1 MTVKSTSGARLARAS
16 RIFLDTELPPEDH
29 RRIAETSTASGYGR
43 DALKA
48 ILDDKVARALRLDG
62 YKDIFISAN
71 MALAPRIFASL
82 ADPTRLRIL
91 MLLRA
96 MELSVG
102 ELAQVLGQSQPR
114 VSRHVKIL
122 IDAGLAERRKEGS
135 WVFLSLGARARTEPL
150 FQLLDR
156 WTELDGDN
164 PWTEADAARLAAV
177 RADRAA
183 AAERYF
189 ASHAG
194 VWDALCS
201 LYGAESEVEAACR
214 RALGGGADG
223 QPIGR
228 LVDVGTG
235 TGRMIEL
242 FGADAQKALGIDRSP
257 EMLRLARAKLA
268 QAGLDSV
275 ELRQGD
281 MYALPLPSGSA
292 DTVIIHQVLHYAQN
306 PAAAVAEAA
315 RLLAPGGRLLIV
327 DFAPHEREELRATD
341 AHVRLGFADEAILK
355 HFEEAGLEGR
365 VVEHLEGGE
374 LTVTIWLGL
383 QPETRIREVA

>member
-1 MTVKSTSGARLARAS
+1 
-16 RIFLDTELPPEDH
+16 
-29 RRIAETSTASGYGR
+29 
-43 DALKA
+43 
-48 ILDDKVARALRLDG
+48 
-62 YKDIFISAN
+62 
-71 MALAPRIFASL
+71 MALAPRIFAAL

-114 VSRHVKIL
+114 VSRHVRIL

-135 WVFLSLGARARTEPL
+135 WVFLSLGARPRTEPL
-150 FQLLDR
+150 FQLVDR

-164 PWTEADAARLAAV
+164 PWTAADAARLAAV

-194 VWDALCS
+194 SWDALRS
-201 LYGAESEVEAACR
+201 LHVAESEVEAAIA
-214 RALGGGADG
+214 RALSGAAIG
-223 QPIGR
+223 Q
-228 LVDVGTG
+228 LVDIGTG
-235 TGRMIEL
+235 TGRMLEL
-242 FGADAQKALGIDRSP
+242 FGPDATRALGIDRSP

-268 QAGLDSV
+268 EAGLDGA

-281 MYALPLPSGSA
+281 MYALPLASGSA
-292 DTVIIHQVLHYAQN
+292 DTVIVHQVLHYAQN

-315 RLLAPGGRLLIV
+315 RLLGPGGRLLIV
-327 DFAPHEREELRATD
+327 DFAPHEREELRTAD
-341 AHVRLGFADEAILK
+341 AHVRLGFADEAMLK
-355 HFEEAGLEGR
+355 HIEEAGLEGR

-374 LTVTIWLGL
+374 LTVTIWLGE

>member
-1 MTVKSTSGARLARAS
+1 
-16 RIFLDTELPPEDH
+16 
-29 RRIAETSTASGYGR
+29 
-43 DALKA
+43 
-48 ILDDKVARALRLDG
+48 
-62 YKDIFISAN
+62 
-71 MALAPRIFASL
+71 MALAPKIFASL

-135 WVFLSLGARARTEPL
+135 WVFLSLGPRPRTEPL
-150 FQLLDR
+150 FQMLDR
-156 WTELDGDN
+156 WTELDGEN
-164 PWTEADAARLAAV
+164 PWVHADAVRLAAV

-189 ASHAG
+189 AHHAG
-194 VWDALCS
+194 QWDALRS
-201 LYGAESEVEAACR
+201 LHVAESEVEAAIA
-214 RALGGGADG
+214 RALADA
-223 QPIGR
+223 PIGR
-228 LVDVGTG
+228 LVDIGTG

-242 FGADAQKALGIDRSP
+242 FAPRADQALGIDRSP

-268 QAGLDSV
+268 EAGLDHA

-281 MYALPLPSGSA
+281 MYALPLPSGAA

-327 DFAPHEREELRATD
+327 DFAPHEREELRSTD
-341 AHVRLGFADEAILK
+341 AHVRLGFADEAIVK
-355 HFEEAGLEGR
+355 HCEEAGLEGR

-374 LTVTIWLGL
+374 LTVTIWLAD

>member
-1 MTVKSTSGARLARAS
+1 
-16 RIFLDTELPPEDH
+16 
-29 RRIAETSTASGYGR
+29 
-43 DALKA
+43 
-48 ILDDKVARALRLDG
+48 
-62 YKDIFISAN
+62 
-71 MALAPRIFASL
+71 MALAPRIFAAL

-122 IDAGLAERRKEGS
+122 IDSGLAERRKEGS
-135 WVFLSLGARARTEPL
+135 WVFLSLGSRPRTEPL

-156 WTELDGDN
+156 WAGLDGET
-164 PWTEADAARLAAV
+164 PSVEADAARLAAV

-194 VWDALCS
+194 MWDALRS
-201 LYGAESEVEAACR
+201 LHVAESEVEAACR
-214 RALGGGADG
+214 RALEGAPVG
-223 QPIGR
+223 N
-228 LVDVGTG
+228 LVDIGTG

-242 FGADAQKALGIDRSP
+242 FGPAADKALGIDRSP

-268 QAGLDSV
+268 EAGLGAV

-281 MYALPLPSGSA
+281 MYALPLASGA
-292 DTVIIHQVLHYAQN
+292 VDTVIIHQVLHYAQN

-315 RLLAPGGRLLIV
+315 RLLAPGGRLLVV
-327 DFAPHEREELRATD
+327 DFAPHEREELRGAD
-341 AHVRLGFADEAILK
+341 AHVRLGFADEAILR

-365 VVEHLEGGE
+365 VVEHLGGGE

>member
-1 MTVKSTSGARLARAS
+1 
-16 RIFLDTELPPEDH
+16 
-29 RRIAETSTASGYGR
+29 
-43 DALKA
+43 
-48 ILDDKVARALRLDG
+48 
-62 YKDIFISAN
+62 
-71 MALAPRIFASL
+71 MALAPKIFASL

-135 WVFLSLGARARTEPL
+135 WVFLSLGPRGRTEPL
-150 FQLLDR
+150 FQLIDR
-156 WTELDGDN
+156 WAELDGDN
-164 PWTEADAARLAAV
+164 PWTRADAARLAAV

-183 AAERYF
+183 AATRYF

-194 VWDALCS
+194 NWDALRS
-201 LYGAESEVEAACR
+201 LHVAESEVEAAIA
-214 RALGGGADG
+214 RALAGI
-223 QPIGR
+223 PIGR

-242 FGADAQKALGIDRSP
+242 FGPAADKALGIDRSP

-268 QAGLDSV
+268 EAGLESA

-281 MYALPLPSGSA
+281 MYSLPLPAASA

-327 DFAPHEREELRATD
+327 DFAPHEREDLRSTD
-341 AHVRLGFADEAILK
+341 AHVRLGFPDEAMLK
-355 HFEEAGLEGR
+355 HFEEAGLQGR

-374 LTVTIWLGL
+374 LTVTIWLGS
-383 QPETRIREVA
+383 QPETRLREAA